1 MIQLTAGDLLKETQ
15 IALDVKL
22 LSDDSGLNNRI
33 TKYRIQKSG
42 LVLTGLYH
50 NIHHGR
56 IQIFGQNEFDFFST
70 LDKARQKVVIE
81 GIISQNIPCFVFSR
95 NIIPPDTV
103 IEVANKHSIPV
114 FGTSQVSST
123 FIINVTNFLETNLTA
138 STSLHGVLI
147 DVLSAGVLITGKSG
161 VGKSECA
168 LELILKGHR
177 LVADDIVEVKKSY
190 PSTIWGSCSPV
201 TKHHMEIRGLGIINV
216 AELFGVNA
224 VRERKKIDLV
234 IELVNW
240 DGNVEYDRLGLERKT
255 YSIMEVEIPLMTIP
269 VSQGRNMAAIIEVA
283 ARNHILRE
291 RGIDSALS
299 FREKLD
305 ARLIRERLQGSKLT
319 GNNIDENKK

>member
-1 MIQLTAGDLLKETQ
+1 MLQLTVGDLLKKSQFE
-15 IALDVKL
+15 LDLEL
-22 LSDDSGLNNRI
+22 LSDDSGLSNRI

-42 LVLTGLYH
+42 LTLTGLYH
-50 NIHHGR
+50 NIHEGR
-56 IQIFGQNEFDFFST
+56 IQIFGQNENDFFRT
-70 LDKARQKVVIE
+70 LDKDRQKIVIE
-81 GIISQNIPCFVFSR
+81 GIIKQDVPCF
-95 NIIPPDTV
+95 IITRGIEAPESM
-103 IEVANKHSIPV
+103 IEVANEHSITV
-114 FGTSQVSST
+114 LGTPLVSST
-123 FIINVTNFLETNLTA
+123 FIINLTNYLETNLTA
-138 STSLHGVLI
+138 SSSVHGVLI
-147 DVLSAGVLITGKSG
+147 DVLGVGILITGKSG

-168 LELILKGHR
+168 LELLLKGHR

-190 PSTIWGSCSPV
+190 PSTIWGACSPV

-224 VRERKKIDLV
+224 VRERERVDLV
-234 IELVNW
+234 IELVSW

-255 YSIMEVEIPLMTIP
+255 YRILDVEIPLMTIP

-305 ARLIRERLQGSKLT
+305 ARLIRERLQGSMPDFETL
-319 GNNIDENKK
+319 DDDKK